1 MTPPPKKN
9 SLSFTFLFSFLNKLK
24 LDECRQKSPFKSFT
38 LNDLL
43 IHPFQRI
50 SKYHLLLK
58 DLHKK
63 REAKSDMTA
72 AAAKDVRLKI
82 EHTWKRAETVCAY
95 LNEIKRDQDSIT
107 RIQKIFASLN
117 LPPELTSGR
126 LLKED
131 NIRIKYGG
139 GTSTRA
145 RTRTVFLF
153 EKMLLILSK
162 NIFNK

>member
-1 MTPPPKKN
+1 M
-9 SLSFTFLFSFLNKLK
+9 
-24 LDECRQKSPFKSFT
+24 
-38 LNDLL
+38 
-43 IHPFQRI
+43 
-50 SKYHLLLK
+50 LLK

-72 AAAKDVRLKI
+72 AAKDVRLKI
-82 EHTWKRAETVCAY
+82 EDTWKRAETVCAY

-107 RIQKIFASLN
+107 RIQKIFASLT

-139 GTSTRA
+139 GTTTRA